1 MKTLA
6 HALLIAATLPAAAL
20 MPAAAQADARA
31 QIRAKC
37 EADVKA
43 VCGLVFSKDKALAC
57 LIENKAKLSGACET
71 ALAKAACD
79 NRAPDNLKNAFTCPG

>member
-1 MKTLA
+1 MKTFFQA
-6 HALLIAATLPAAAL
+6 FLIAALLPTSALLPASAL
-20 MPAAAQADARA
+20 ADGRA

-43 VCGLVFSKDKALAC
+43 VCGLVFSRDKALAC

-79 NRAPDNLKNAFTCPG
+79 NRAPDNLKSAFACPG